1 MKLELKIFLSFMKN
15 FIEIQFQF
23 HEIFASFF
31 RIIQY
36 AYKLVSIYTFDSFG
50 DANLTFA
57 DDVESIAMSA
67 LSNNII
73 AFLIDRLKGK
83 FREMKNQSI
92 NSDQV
97 FE

>member
-1 MKLELKIFLSFMKN
+1 MKFNFNFTKFL
-15 FIEIQFQF
+15 QV
-23 HEIFASFF
+23 FF
-31 RIIQY
+31 GLFSMHINYSIY
-36 AYKLVSIYTFDSFG
+36 SIYTFDSFG

-92 NSDQV
+92 NSD
-97 FE
+97 

>member
-1 MKLELKIFLSFMKN
+1 MKSELKLFLYKFTKN

-31 RIIQY
+31 RIIY

-83 FREMKNQSI
+83 FREMNNQSI
-92 NSDQV
+92 K
-97 FE
+97 F